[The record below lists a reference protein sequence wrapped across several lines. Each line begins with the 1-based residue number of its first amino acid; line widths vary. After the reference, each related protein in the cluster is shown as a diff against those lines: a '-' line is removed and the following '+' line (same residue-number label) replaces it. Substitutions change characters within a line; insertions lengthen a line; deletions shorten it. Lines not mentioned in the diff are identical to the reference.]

1 MHALTE
7 IEKQSRVPFHYF
19 RLIFTRAN
27 GDNETADLKGK
38 KTLTLKIYPV
48 ESRRIMND
56 LKCFDC
62 LTPVLQ
68 GNVCSKLLFLRHP
81 GNDANS

>member
-7 IEKQSRVPFHYF
+7 IEKQSRVPFHNF

-27 GDNETADLKGK
+27 GDNETADVKGK
-38 KTLTLKIYPV
+38 KALTLKVYPA
-48 ESRRIMND
+48 ESRRIMNY

-62 LTPVLQ
+62 LTPVQ
-68 GNVCSKLLFLRHP
+68 GNV
-81 GNDANS
+81 